1 MLFFIFGNQLRFLV
15 MIKKIKALLIFF
27 LLSTQIFSQTDS
39 LIFKNQNL
47 IVGEVKRMDRGVLT
61 FKTDYSDSDF
71 KIEWEELI
79 FIKSNSNFLIT
90 LSDGRRYNGR
100 IESVSDS
107 QVIIYPYNPEALIRL
122 RKGKNRDSPEKEES
136 LIVRIEEI
144 VFLNTL
150 DEGFWSRL
158 SASID
163 FGWSLTRANNLQ
175 TFNLRSSVG
184 YLADR
189 WKFGSSFNGLRSD
202 QEGIEA
208 VRRTDANL
216 SYVYF
221 LQNDYFLLYD
231 LTYLSNTEQRIA
243 SRVGNKIGI
252 GKYVVRT
259 NKSYFGFQVGANLNN
274 EQFLDESPG
283 KRSGE
288 SFLGAEL
295 SLYDI
300 GDLKLLSN
308 LTTYPSLTEAGRF
321 RADFKLD
328 VKYEFLSDFYI
339 NLGTTLNF
347 DNQPVEL
354 ATRLDYIIQTTVGW
368 SL

>member
-1 MLFFIFGNQLRFLV
+1 M
-15 MIKKIKALLIFF
+15 
-27 LLSTQIFSQTDS
+27 
-39 LIFKNQNL
+39 
-47 IVGEVKRMDRGVLT
+47 
-61 FKTDYSDSDF
+61 
-71 KIEWEELI
+71 
-79 FIKSNSNFLIT
+79 
-90 LSDGRRYNGR
+90 
-100 IESVSDS
+100 
-107 QVIIYPYNPEALIRL
+107 
-122 RKGKNRDSPEKEES
+122 
-136 LIVRIEEI
+136 
-144 VFLNTL
+144 
-150 DEGFWSRL
+150 
-158 SASID
+158 
-163 FGWSLTRANNLQ
+163 
-175 TFNLRSSVG
+175 
-184 YLADR
+184 ADR

>member
-1 MLFFIFGNQLRFLV
+1 MRHLP
-15 MIKKIKALLIFF
+15 LLIFF
-27 LLSTQIFSQTDS
+27 FLASINLANAQTDS
-39 LIFKNQNL
+39 LVFKNKNL
-47 IVGEVKRMDRGVLT
+47 IIGEIKSMDRGVIIIE
-61 FKTDYSDSDF
+61 TDYSDSDF
-71 KIEWEELI
+71 KAEWEEI
-79 FIKSNSNFLIT
+79 VKIQSRTNFLIS
-90 LSDGRRYNGR
+90 LVDGRRFNGKIR
-100 IESVSDS
+100 SVSESEVKITFYD
-107 QVIIYPYNPEALIRL
+107 PESLIRL
-122 RKGKNRDSPEKEES
+122 KKKQISKDTEGSES
-136 LIVRIEEI
+136 IIVPIYDI
-144 VFLNTL
+144 VYLNAL

-163 FGWSLTRANNLQ
+163 FGWSLTRANNLR
-175 TFNLRSSVG
+175 TVNLRSGLG

-189 WKFGSSFNGLRSD
+189 WKFGSSFNGLRSTQD
-202 QEGIEA
+202 EIEP
-208 VRRTDANL
+208 VRRSDGNI

-221 LQNDYFLLYD
+221 LQKDYFLIYD
-231 LTYLSNTEQRIA
+231 LTYLSNTEQLIA

-274 EQFLDESPG
+274 EQFLDDSSG

-288 SFLGAEL
+288 SFLGAEV

-308 LTTYPSLTEAGRF
+308 LTTYPSLTEKGRF

-328 VKYEFLSDFYI
+328 IKYEFLSDFYI

-347 DNQPVEL
+347 DNQPVES
-354 ATRLDYIIQTTVGW
+354 ATTLDYIIQTTVGW